1 MNKYK
6 MWHNE
11 LIAKD
16 IVERLNRKK
25 YNAFYAPTL
34 EDAKNKVLELIPE
47 GSSIALG
54 VLLQ

>member
-34 EDAKNKVLELIPE
+34 EDAKK
-47 GSSIALG
+47 
-54 VLLQ
+54 